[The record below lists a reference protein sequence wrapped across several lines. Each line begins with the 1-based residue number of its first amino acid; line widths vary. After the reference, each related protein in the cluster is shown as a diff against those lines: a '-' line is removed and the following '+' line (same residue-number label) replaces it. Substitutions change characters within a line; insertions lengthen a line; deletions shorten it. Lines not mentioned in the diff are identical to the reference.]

1 LIYLKTIDFIA
12 TGSLRATDFN
22 HKKTKGNLLSFL
34 FSINDKKGL
43 QMGIITLMEFINL
56 TRYVSYCGQMYELLK
71 IALNDLVC
79 KLELSFFLILVLVL
93 FQMRI
98 F

>member
-1 LIYLKTIDFIA
+1 
-12 TGSLRATDFN
+12 
-22 HKKTKGNLLSFL
+22 
-34 FSINDKKGL
+34 
-43 QMGIITLMEFINL
+43 MGIITLMEFINL